1 MYFPLVIQ
9 GFVFFRLASAVFEKV
24 ADKLKKFI
32 TAHIFKPPYVFPSGY
47 SGIRFFQI
55 SIRSF

>member
-24 ADKLKKFI
+24 ADKLEKFV
-32 TAHIFKPPYVFPSGY
+32 TAHIFKPPFYISLSG
-47 SGIRFFQI
+47 
-55 SIRSF
+55 